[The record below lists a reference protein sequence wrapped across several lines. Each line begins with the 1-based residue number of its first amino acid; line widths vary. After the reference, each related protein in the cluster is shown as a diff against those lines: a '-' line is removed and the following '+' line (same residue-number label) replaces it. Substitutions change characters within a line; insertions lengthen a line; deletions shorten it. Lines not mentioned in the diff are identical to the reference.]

1 MYTFMHLYAY
11 MHSLICIHI
20 YIYIYIRLLCTA
32 CSVIFLRMY
41 WLCQSAPRC
50 WRQGARRRAAG
61 NHRLF
66 IIQRG
71 HEHTR
76 TWNWSESGFGSRR
89 WAPRNISRCLGRNSN
104 TVLGCFVPSVVL
116 YSLVCMTLS
125 VGTTLLLD
133 AKAPD
138 DAPLVKTR
146 NSDTILFG
154 FVLSVV
160 LSSLE
165 CMTLSVGIT
174 LLGAKAPDDAPLVK
188 TRNSNTTMYC
198 FVPSV
203 VLSSVE
209 CMW

>member
-1 MYTFMHLYAY
+1 
-11 MHSLICIHI
+11 
-20 YIYIYIRLLCTA
+20 
-32 CSVIFLRMY
+32 
-41 WLCQSAPRC
+41 
-50 WRQGARRRAAG
+50 
-61 NHRLF
+61 
-66 IIQRG
+66 
-71 HEHTR
+71 
-76 TWNWSESGFGSRR
+76 
-89 WAPRNISRCLGRNSN
+89 
-104 TVLGCFVPSVVL
+104 
-116 YSLVCMTLS
+116 MTLS